1 MRVLVCDDD
10 AASRFTA
17 KRLLTRVLGCSIVE
31 CEDGVQ
37 ALELLE
43 TDRFDLALIDLELP
57 RLGGVEVV
65 EAIRDSPDHGG
76 MRIVVLSQERSE
88 AVVRRLVTLQ
98 VDAYLLKPLREQ
110 TVVSRVVPL
119 AVRDG
124 ANVAT
129 ERGDKGSL
137 RLSPDS
143 PALLVDGDQNFRHF
157 FTSVASRY
165 GPVVEARSGANALS
179 LFRQN
184 PFQVVFVGA
193 DLGVLGAS
201 TLIRKIQEDRATH
214 PTRFVGIVDGTE
226 APDVQGVAFDDILTR
241 VFVPD
246 KLYKALRPLARVPG
260 PLTALEKLAP
270 HFRSCLTSAVTQVMG
285 MMSGLD
291 AAASDD
297 ADDGP
302 PPPGI
307 SALVNIDVNGRL
319 RLAVELRMPLSL
331 AQALSARMFGC
342 EPGSLT
348 DDTCMSTCGELA
360 NMITGRLDCWLKER
374 SLTSHCS
381 LPQLALSGPEAY
393 AAPPEEEG
401 FAMRFVVPEV
411 AAAFLLSFRAQDQLA
426 QYQ

>member
-10 AASRFTA
+10 AACRFTA

-43 TDRFDLALIDLELP
+43 TGRFDLALIDLALP

-88 AVVRRLVTLQ
+88 AVVRRLVTLR

-110 TVVSRVVPL
+110 TVVSRVLPL
-119 AVRDG
+119 ALRNG
-124 ANVAT
+124 ANMAT
-129 ERGDKGSL
+129 DRCDKGSL
-137 RLSPDS
+137 QLSPDS

-165 GPVVEARSGANALS
+165 GPVVEARSGANALA

-184 PFQVVFVGA
+184 PVHVVFVGS

-241 VFVPD
+241 VFVPE

-270 HFRSCLTSAVTQVMG
+270 HFRSCVTSAVTQVLG
-285 MMSGLD
+285 MMSGLE
-291 AAASDD
+291 AAVSDD
-297 ADDGP
+297 AEDP
-302 PPPGI
+302 PSPAVA
-307 SALVNIDVNGRL
+307 SLVDIDVNGRF
-319 RLAVELRMPLSL
+319 RLSIELRMPLSL
-331 AQALSARMFGC
+331 TQVLSARMFGC
-342 EPGSLT
+342 DPASLT

-381 LPQLALSGPEAY
+381 LPQLALSAPQAF

-401 FAMRFVVPEV
+401 FGMRFVVPEV
-411 AAAFLLSFRAQDQLA
+411 AAAFVLSFRAQDQLA
-426 QYQ
+426 QYH